1 MNEDYL
7 IKLHQELGVKDD
19 FNTWLNAVKDN
30 DEYLSKVH
38 QSLGV
43 VDNFN
48 IWKSKVI
55 GENPKQSKALSNEVK
70 EDDFVSSIPGLKE
83 KLTSV
88 SKNYDPKKPYM
99 MQDLFLKVEQA
110 DPIHTSTFAV
120 DKYSLDISMPT
131 ESIGP
136 GVSVN
141 TTIRPVGDAELSMEE
156 DEAIEAYKK
165 SYGHLGFTFKTSG
178 FGFDYVTIKHKND
191 TGKGITVSHDQ
202 WYFISDSDKKEFN
215 DYLGKYSKNLTQE
228 QIDKTHNLSKHA
240 QDIINIKS
248 GVKTPEDLEKIE
260 QNAID
265 DIDGNSTMQKISSF
279 LETLIINFLVL
290 GQFNSFY
297 LTYLIKKISP

>member
-1 MNEDYL
+1 MAEENENNTSKRNL
-7 IKLHQELGVKDD
+7 I
-19 FNTWLNAVKDN
+19 
-30 DEYLSKVH
+30 LSMFGPADISISGSMPGRH
-38 QSLGV
+38 PMFGPSPV
-43 VDNFN
+43 VD
-48 IWKSKVI
+48 S
-55 GENPKQSKALSNEVK
+55 EEDDNEVEK
-70 EDDFVSSIPGLKE
+70 DDFVSSIPGLKE

-88 SKNYDPKKPYM
+88 SKNYDPKKPYV

-120 DKYSLDISMPT
+120 GKDALNISIPT
-131 ESIGP
+131 ENIKP
-136 GVSVN
+136 EVLVN
-141 TTIRPVGDAELSMEE
+141 TTIRPISDAELSMEE

-202 WYFISDSDKKEFN
+202 WYFISESDKKEFN

-248 GVKTPEDLEKIE
+248 GVKTPEDL
-260 QNAID
+260 
-265 DIDGNSTMQKISSF
+265 
-279 LETLIINFLVL
+279 
-290 GQFNSFY
+290 
-297 LTYLIKKISP
+297 KK

>member
-1 MNEDYL
+1 ME
-7 IKLHQELGVKDD
+7 ELENLYNVISGEGLYTKSFDEFKTQFSDATYQDKVFKAVSEKGFYTKDINS
-19 FNTWLNAVKDN
+19 FKQKYVGGAP
-30 DEYLSKVH
+30 E
-38 QSLGV
+38 
-43 VDNFN
+43 
-48 IWKSKVI
+48 
-55 GENPKQSKALSNEVK
+55 QSKALGNEVK

-248 GVKTPEDLEKIE
+248 GVKTEEELKEIE

-265 DIDGNSTMQKISSF
+265 DIDGNSTMQKISNLS
-279 LETLIINFLVL
+279 
-290 GQFNSFY
+290 
-297 LTYLIKKISP
+297 